1 MSAPKDHSCLVDFQ
15 HFVFSANVS
24 AGDEFWPLRL
34 WRLQLQH
41 WGRCLG
47 NCPSALELRG
57 QVGGATLR
65 CHPEV
70 LLVLYTL
77 CIASLSPLE
86 PHILCSSVEL

>member
-1 MSAPKDHSCLVDFQ
+1 MSATKDHSCLVDFQ
-15 HFVFSANVS
+15 HFVFSAKVP
-24 AGDEFWPLRL
+24 AGDEF

-47 NCPSALELRG
+47 NCPSAQELRG